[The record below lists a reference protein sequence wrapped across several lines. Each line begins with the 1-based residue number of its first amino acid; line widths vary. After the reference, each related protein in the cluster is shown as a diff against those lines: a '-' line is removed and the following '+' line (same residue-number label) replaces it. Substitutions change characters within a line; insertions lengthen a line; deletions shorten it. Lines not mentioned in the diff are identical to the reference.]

1 MYKHT
6 RMDFI
11 ETNLKPAMVENYE
24 SLMESL
30 ETMRVDFDKYRKR
43 LKVVRE
49 EKERERLEFQGKT
62 LLALHIHLY
71 VLRYLFAKYS
81 IKIVISF
88 YIHRNE
94 VLISFVYCREWW
106 H

>member
-30 ETMRVDFDKYRKR
+30 ETMWVDFDKYRKR

-62 LLALHIHLY
+62 LLQHL
-71 VLRYLFAKYS
+71 K
-81 IKIVISF
+81 
-88 YIHRNE
+88 
-94 VLISFVYCREWW
+94 
-106 H
+106 

>member
-1 MYKHT
+1 MGFFFQMYKHS

-30 ETMRVDFDKYRKR
+30 ETMGADFDKYRKR

-62 LLALHIHLY
+62 LLQHL
-71 VLRYLFAKYS
+71 K
-81 IKIVISF
+81 
-88 YIHRNE
+88 
-94 VLISFVYCREWW
+94 
-106 H
+106 

>member
-1 MYKHT
+1 MGFFFQMYKHS

-30 ETMRVDFDKYRKR
+30 ETMRADFDKYRKR

-62 LLALHIHLY
+62 LFQHL
-71 VLRYLFAKYS
+71 K
-81 IKIVISF
+81 
-88 YIHRNE
+88 
-94 VLISFVYCREWW
+94 
-106 H
+106 

>member
-62 LLALHIHLY
+62 LLQ
-71 VLRYLFAKYS
+71 YLK
-81 IKIVISF
+81 
-88 YIHRNE
+88 
-94 VLISFVYCREWW
+94 
-106 H
+106 

>member
-1 MYKHT
+1 MGFFFQMYKHS

-30 ETMRVDFDKYRKR
+30 ETMWADFDKYRKR

-62 LLALHIHLY
+62 LFQHL
-71 VLRYLFAKYS
+71 K
-81 IKIVISF
+81 
-88 YIHRNE
+88 
-94 VLISFVYCREWW
+94 
-106 H
+106 